1 MFYKWEIESVRG
13 SSSYIQLS
21 EFCFYDQNSEVISFP
36 SGTTVES
43 TVAGNSTGEAIGK
56 IIDGSTSTKY
66 CAKWNTTTKCTIT
79 FYIPEDINPFYYG
92 YYTGNDATE
101 RDPVSWNLYRSSD
114 GTEWTL
120 LDTQTNADIPTT
132 RKAAT
137 PLWEI
142 ATQPTIIRKYLIG
155 DSGIFYNALEGSLNI
170 LEVSELTADIF
181 TEFGM
186 DEIPSGELLI
196 DLSKPKIYCWQS
208 DMEEMPV
215 LHANV
220 NAVPFWQTIQTNEI
234 DLSNGTITGIESVT
248 VTCNGT
254 PTFALSFDSG
264 MSWKMHNGTAWVMLS
279 EGVTGMQ
286 AETLEAITPEQWNE
300 EIATIQSM
308 LFRFTL
314 NNAEDTVTSVVI
326 DFTN

>member
-21 EFCFYDQNSEVISFP
+21 EFCFYDSESEVITFP
-36 SGTTVES
+36 DGTTVES
-43 TVAGNSTGEAIGK
+43 TVAGNNTGEAIEK

-66 CAKWNTTTKCTIT
+66 CAKWNSTNKCTIT
-79 FYIPEDINPFYYG
+79 FSVPEPFNPYYYG

-101 RDPVSWNLYRSSD
+101 RDPVGWNLYSSSD
-114 GTEWTL
+114 GTEWAL
-120 LDTQTNADIPTT
+120 LDTQDSADVPTT

-137 PLWEI
+137 PLWAI
-142 ATQPTIIRKYLIG
+142 ATQSTIVRKYLIG
-155 DSGIFYNALEGSLNI
+155 DSGNFYNVAEGALNI

-186 DEIPSGELLI
+186 DEIPSCELLI

-220 NAVPFWQTIQTNEI
+220 NAVPFLQTIQTNEI
-234 DLSNGTITGIESVT
+234 DLSNETITGIESVT
-248 VTCNGT
+248 VDYTGT

-264 MSWKMHNGTAWVMLS
+264 LSWKMHNGTEWVLLS

-286 AETLEAITPEQWNE
+286 ADTLEAITPEQWNE

-326 DFTN
+326 DYTN